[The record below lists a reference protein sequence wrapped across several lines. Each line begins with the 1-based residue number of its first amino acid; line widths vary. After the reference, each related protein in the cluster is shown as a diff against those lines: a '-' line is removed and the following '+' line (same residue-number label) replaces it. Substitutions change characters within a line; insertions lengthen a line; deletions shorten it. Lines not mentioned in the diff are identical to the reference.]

1 MSRRIKLNDLKPD
14 SRNHNKHTPQGMALL
29 EKSVEQVGIIESIT
43 VSNDDQIISGNA
55 RHEVIGRKF
64 DAEPIVVETD
74 GTRPVIL
81 KRTDIQSNT
90 PEFYKA
96 SILAN
101 TTAKKNID
109 IDLEVVEEL
118 AEEFELDAE
127 ELGVESLGF
136 DVNPDNFGEGFS
148 LPDGDKAPFQQMTF
162 TLADQQAE
170 QIKNAIADIKQTE
183 EYKYAETMGNENSNG
198 NALYLIVMQWAEQR
212 K

>member
-118 AEEFELDAE
+118 AEEYELDAE
-127 ELGVESLGF
+127 ELGVDLLEDIEHSENLKELNSMIACALT
-136 DVNPDNFGEGFS
+136 DEE
-148 LPDGDKAPFQQMTF
+148 
-162 TLADQQAE
+162 AE
-170 QIKNAIADIKQTE
+170 IWLKTKERLNKHKDKNAIFELIKL
-183 EYKYAETMGNENSNG
+183 YYNENS
-198 NALYLIVMQWAEQR
+198 ID
-212 K
+212 